1 MRQNKG
7 IAFDQANVKQTKR
20 IQTIA
25 KVSADL
31 FSTKGYLETSMDDIA
46 KAARVT
52 KGGVYHY
59 FQSKTEILHH
69 ICSTYVNL
77 DLEDL
82 EQSLSAVNGS
92 VEKLRFIVFRHI
104 DHYAVHAS
112 EAKTL
117 LNEAYNL
124 PPRHFREIKA
134 VEKKYFGI
142 VARVLS
148 EYLTVRIDKH
158 ALTCLTF
165 TLFGMMNWI
174 YSWYNPKGPL
184 NSKELSGIIFETFTK
199 GAAAASFP
207 NRYGERG
214 RVRGR
219 QQRPDGRQLH
229 GRKVT

>member
-1 MRQNKG
+1 MRRKKG
-7 IAFDQANVKQTKR
+7 IAFDRANVKQTKR

-31 FSTKGYLETSMDDIA
+31 FSTKGYLETTMDDIA

-59 FQSKTEILHH
+59 FRSKTEILHF

-77 DLEDL
+77 DLENL
-82 EQSLSAVNGS
+82 EQSLSAVKES
-92 VEKLRFIVFRHI
+92 VEKVRFVVFRHI
-104 DHYAVHAS
+104 DHYAAHAS
-112 EAKTL
+112 AAKTL
-117 LNEAYNL
+117 LNEVNNL
-124 PPRHFREIKA
+124 SPRHLREIKA
-134 VEKKYFGI
+134 IEKKYFNL

-148 EYLTVRIDKH
+148 EYLNARIEKP
-158 ALTCLTF
+158 ALTALTF

-184 NSKELSGIIFETFTK
+184 NSEDLSGIIFETFTK
-199 GAAAASFP
+199 GAEAASFP

-219 QQRPDGRQLH
+219 QQRPD
-229 GRKVT
+229 